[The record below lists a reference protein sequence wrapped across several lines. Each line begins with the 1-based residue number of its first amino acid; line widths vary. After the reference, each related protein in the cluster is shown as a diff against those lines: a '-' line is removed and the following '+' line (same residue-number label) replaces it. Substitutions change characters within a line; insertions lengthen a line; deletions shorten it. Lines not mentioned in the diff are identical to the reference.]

1 MWSNLDYEVKIYK
14 KKDNLN
20 MRKNYNLEI
29 KNVVKIK
36 QKDHWKSW
44 KMRHFELLRA
54 FTPQLLIEKGG

>member
-1 MWSNLDYEVKIYK
+1 
-14 KKDNLN
+14 